1 MGGILSSL
9 STSYS
14 GLQAHQ
20 VMVDVTGNN
29 ISNASDEF
37 YSRQKVVVRPEKPI
51 YFQDYNLGRGV
62 SIETIAR
69 AHDEFVFSRYRRANE
84 ESQFMTR
91 ISHTC
96 VRRVHFSPKS
106 MVWGS
111 ITI

>member
-9 STSYS
+9 NTSYT

-84 ESQFMTR
+84 ESQFYDT
-91 ISHTC
+91 
-96 VRRVHFSPKS
+96 HFTYSLHFLVLGYRHHAS
-106 MVWGS
+106 DYD
-111 ITI
+111 